1 MEIKE
6 AIEELQKDIDW
17 AEQKR
22 YPYITTRR
30 VEAVRLA
37 IKYLK
42 EADESES
49 YREEQ

>member
-37 IKYLK
+37 IKALQYIETKGGVTCEL
-42 EADESES
+42 
-49 YREEQ
+49 

>member
-37 IKYLK
+37 IKVLK
-42 EADESES
+42 EADNDK
-49 YREEQ
+49 RGGD

>member
-1 MEIKE
+1 MDIKE

-22 YPYITTRR
+22 YPYITVKR

-37 IKYLK
+37 IKALK
-42 EADESES
+42 DVDK
-49 YREEQ
+49 REVI